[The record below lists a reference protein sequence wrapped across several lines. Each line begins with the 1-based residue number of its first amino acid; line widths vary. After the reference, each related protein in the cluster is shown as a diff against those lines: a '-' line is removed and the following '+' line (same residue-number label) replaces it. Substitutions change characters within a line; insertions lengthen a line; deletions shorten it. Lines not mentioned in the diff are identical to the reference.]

1 MVKRNNGKAN
11 FRTCRLRK
19 KYDYMNFSYEELYNM
34 YGQYDKFL
42 TIEFHINSEAYN
54 LFGSS
59 IMGTLKYTQEERDS
73 LERVLK
79 TKNIPRSDIRV
90 KFIPSTLHEL
100 TEEQKIVLD
109 RDGILC
115 SDIRSTFTFNSPVNN
130 LYNYTGKKE
139 LPPKI
144 PIEVNMSN
152 KEGIELMF
160 GLYQRKLKDGYDLAP
175 FETDEY
181 YGMLAYFRSDK
192 LNDKE
197 KEEIYQDESDDMKPA
212 VREHYLA
219 TKWQMGSLSDE
230 EKEEIKSLW
239 KDKFEHNRKVLEKE
253 VERSTVKWSEIP
265 LNKLMRL
272 LAVAGS
278 FNEEVLLIQRK
289 PVWWDIERFL
299 HIMVRHANDLQ
310 IGDYIRKTEFQYN
323 YKDIR
328 ELIKNVLNS
337 AEKDIE
343 EEFKA
348 NPNRNYNRQGRRA
361 VYYNGN
367 YYKVEIEPS
376 GRLLTFHPYND
387 DRERENDN

>member
-1 MVKRNNGKAN
+1 
-11 FRTCRLRK
+11 
-19 KYDYMNFSYEELYNM
+19 MNFSYEELYNM